1 MVNKKV
7 SILGCGWLGKP
18 LAVSLLA
25 SGHSVKGS
33 TTQEENLKVLVQ
45 SGIDPYLIDLSTVT
59 DARDFFTCDY
69 LIVSVPPKRKTGD
82 ATAFFSQMVKT
93 VDLCR
98 RGEAGAIIF
107 LSATSVYQGRT
118 GGVIEE
124 DADPSSLSFRIERLF
139 LEESSFNTV
148 VIRFAGLVGPL
159 RHPGRFLSGKTVTGA
174 DDPVNLIHQRDCIG
188 IIEQVIKQDVRS
200 GVYNACSD
208 LHPTREKFY
217 SYASDLL
224 ALAPPVF
231 VEPRTTDAR
240 YVISDKLR
248 RELEYTFVYDDP
260 MSMDF

>member
-1 MVNKKV
+1 MSKKI

-33 TTQEENLKVLVQ
+33 TTHKEKLEVLAQ
-45 SGIDPYLIDLSTVT
+45 AGIEPYLIDLSTVI
-59 DARDFFTCDY
+59 DAGDFLTCDY

-82 ATAFFSQMVKT
+82 EETFASHIARA

-98 RGEAGAIIF
+98 KGNVSTVIF
-107 LSATSVYQGRT
+107 LSATSVYYGRT
-118 GGVIEE
+118 GGVTEE
-124 DADPSSLSFRIERLF
+124 HADPSSAFFRAERLF
-139 LEESSFNTV
+139 LDEPSFDTV

-159 RHPGRFLSGKTVTGA
+159 RHPGRFLSGKTITGA

-188 IIEQVIKQDVRS
+188 IIEQIIKRNVQR
-200 GVYNACSD
+200 GVYNACSNG
-208 LHPTREKFY
+208 HPAREKFY
-217 SYASDLL
+217 LRACGLIGL
-224 ALAPPVF
+224 ERPVF

-248 RELEYTFVYDDP
+248 QELEYTFVYDDP